1 MRPPVPRTLFL
12 DASIGSYPWCGGHSG
27 NATSPHPYEHG
38 RLARDETPI
47 SSICRSKN
55 IKLLMNFIIIYFTL
69 PILYI
74 EGGSVLL
81 KSRDGG
87 ISLNISIKK
96 KYTHN
101 LNDNKQRE
109 LY

>member
-1 MRPPVPRTLFL
+1 
-12 DASIGSYPWCGGHSG
+12 
-27 NATSPHPYEHG
+27 
-38 RLARDETPI
+38 
-47 SSICRSKN
+47 
-55 IKLLMNFIIIYFTL
+55 MNFIIIIIIIYFTL